1 MLDFCAIDFET
12 ANANRGSA
20 CAVGLARVRD
30 GVLVENIGGYIRP
43 PDDLFWFDF
52 ANTRVHGLTEQHVLR
67 APDWRKALAKICE
80 FVAEDQVFAHNAA
93 FDWSV
98 IAGACEAERVP
109 LPSWRIECSLR
120 MARELYPQVPS
131 HRLPAMASLLG
142 VPMGQHH
149 SAVDDAAAAA
159 AIVVAMRTAQQVAQG
174 A

>member
-52 ANTRVHGLTEQHVLR
+52 ANTRVNGLTEQHVLR

-98 IAGACEAERVP
+98 IIGGIAHGAFSRNYFPTVYLAPTVRSYWAAEGNTWNWSSTPPEKVTSTDGACTR
-109 LPSWRIECSLR
+109 
-120 MARELYPQVPS
+120 
-131 HRLPAMASLLG
+131 
-142 VPMGQHH
+142 
-149 SAVDDAAAAA
+149 
-159 AIVVAMRTAQQVAQG
+159 
-174 A
+174 